1 LNLEADESVDWF
13 AAINIFKLTS
23 SFKQNDAVEAGN
35 SHSVPT
41 PYPYYC
47 RIGECEFRTWNFKFS
62 GESPNIVR
70 WQQTKVLYMRPARP
84 PILFSTEESLNTHVN
99 QHHDYR
105 SRPCQRCPN
114 APGVLYH
121 DINKWKRHQS
131 KAHDDFDEPK
141 HCSLRH
147 EEERNIVETLYEHQ
161 NPPRLHLTQ
170 IHRESTKEINV

>member
-1 LNLEADESVDWF
+1 MMRSRLAIVAASLLHIHITVVSGSVSS
-13 AAINIFKLTS
+13 KLGTS
-23 SFKQNDAVEAGN
+23 SSLE
-35 SHSVPT
+35 SHQIS
-41 PYPYYC
+41 C
-47 RIGECEFRTWNFKFS
+47 DGS
-62 GESPNIVR
+62 
-70 WQQTKVLYMRPARP
+70 RPKCFTCDQHDP